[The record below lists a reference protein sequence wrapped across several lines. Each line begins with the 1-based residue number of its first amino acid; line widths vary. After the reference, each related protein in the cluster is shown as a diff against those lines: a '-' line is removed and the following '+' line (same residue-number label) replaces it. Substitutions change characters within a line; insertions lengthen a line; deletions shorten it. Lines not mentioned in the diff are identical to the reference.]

1 MMPAI
6 LPVVP
11 RRMLVKLVIVGLLL
25 AIVISLMTSMVFLV
39 RDRSDR
45 RRTLTGLKVR
55 IALSIA
61 LILFVLLAW
70 QQGWIQPHGLVPKA
84 PPAAAQAP

>member
-1 MMPAI
+1 
-6 LPVVP
+6 
-11 RRMLVKLVIVGLLL
+11 MLVKLVIVGLLL

-55 IALSIA
+55 IALSIT
-61 LILFVLLAW
+61 LILFVLLSW
-70 QQGWIQPHGLVPKA
+70 HQGWIRPHGLVPPA
-84 PPAAAQAP
+84 PSSTPSP

>member
-1 MMPAI
+1 
-6 LPVVP
+6 
-11 RRMLVKLVIVGLLL
+11 MLVKLVIVGLLL

-55 IALSIA
+55 IALSIT
-61 LILFVLLAW
+61 LILFVLLSW
-70 QQGWIQPHGLVPKA
+70 HQGWIRPHGLVPPA
-84 PPAAAQAP
+84 PTATPSP